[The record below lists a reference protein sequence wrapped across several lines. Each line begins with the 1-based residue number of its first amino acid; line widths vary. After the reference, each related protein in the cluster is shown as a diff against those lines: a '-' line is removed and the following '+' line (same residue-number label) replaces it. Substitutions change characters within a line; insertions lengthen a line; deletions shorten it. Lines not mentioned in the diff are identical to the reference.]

1 MNIKHLLLNIKKT
14 THSFEISGLSLNSKT
29 LQKGDVFIALQGEK
43 NHGSEYIDNAI
54 ENGCI
59 AVLIED
65 KEIDC
70 TVPTIEI
77 ENLKAKLST
86 LAENFYTHAKK
97 VDLIAVTGTNGK
109 TSVSYFISQLLS
121 SLKIKNGVIGT
132 LGISS
137 SDKKTINT
145 TPDIFTIYRTLQ
157 DYSEQGIEIAIIEA
171 SSHALVQNR
180 LEGLSF
186 IQGIF
191 TNLTQDHLD
200 YHQTMDNYRDAK
212 GKLFESALTTKS
224 IINRDDD
231 NHDYFLNIA
240 ADKGPITFG
249 ISDLDLFK
257 SSEKGFICQL
267 NNFVFELP
275 LVGQF
280 NLSNALAAYT
290 SLSCM
295 GHSDES
301 LMPLLAKLSPPPGRM
316 QQLQKSNIWVDY
328 AHTPDAL
335 FNALVTFKTHYP
347 EFKIRVLFGCGGDR
361 DKTKR
366 QLMGK
371 IASENADSI
380 ILTNDN
386 PRGESP
392 EKIIDDILGGIKV
405 ENDVQVILDRKH
417 AIETAVKTLGED
429 EVLLIAGKGHE
440 TTQTIGD
447 QIFQFSDI
455 EVALD
460 AFI

>member
-14 THSFEISGLSLNSKT
+14 THSFEVSGLSLNSKT

-86 LAENFYTHAKK
+86 LAENFYTHAKN

-109 TSVSYFISQLLS
+109 TSVSHFISQLLS

-405 ENDVQVILDRKH
+405 ENDVQIILDRKY

>member
-14 THSFEISGLSLNSKT
+14 THSFEVSGLSLNSKT

-86 LAENFYTHAKK
+86 LAENFYTHAKN

-109 TSVSYFISQLLS
+109 TSVSHFISQLLS

>member
-1 MNIKHLLLNIKKT
+1 MNIKHLLSNIT
-14 THSFEISGLSLNSKT
+14 TTDHSFEVAGLSLNSKT
-29 LQKGDVFIALQGEK
+29 LKKGDIFVAIQGEK
-43 NHGSEYIDNAI
+43 NHGSDYIDNAI
-54 ENGCI
+54 ENGCVG
-59 AVLIED
+59 VLIEG
-65 KEIDC
+65 KEVIC
-70 TVPTIEI
+70 AVPTIEI
-77 ENLKAKLST
+77 DNLRAKLST
-86 LAENFYTHAKK
+86 LAENFYTNAKK

-109 TSVSYFISQLLS
+109 TSVSHFISQLLS

-132 LGISS
+132 LGISNANKES
-137 SDKKTINT
+137 INT
-145 TPDIFTIYRTLQ
+145 TPDIFTIYSTLHQ
-157 DYSEQGIEIAIIEA
+157 YSEQGFEIAIIEA

-200 YHQTMDNYRDAK
+200 YHQTMNNYRDAK
-212 GKLFESALTTKS
+212 GKLFKSALTKKT
-224 IINRDDD
+224 IINQDDD

-240 ADKGPITFG
+240 SDKDPITFS
-249 ISDLDLFK
+249 ISDLDFYK

-275 LVGQF
+275 LIGNF
-280 NLSNALAAYT
+280 NLSNALAAYN

-316 QQLQKSNIWVDY
+316 QQVQKSNIWIDY

-335 FNALVTFKTHYP
+335 FNALATFKVHYP

-366 QLMGK
+366 LLMGK
-371 IASENADSI
+371 IASKNADSI

-386 PRGESP
+386 PRSENP
-392 EKIIDDILGGIKV
+392 QKIIDDILDGIKV
-405 ENDVQVILDRKH
+405 ENDVQIILDRKH
-417 AIETAVKTLGED
+417 AITTAIKTLGED

-440 TTQTIGD
+440 KTQTIGS
-447 QIFQFSDI
+447 QVYQFSDV

>member
-14 THSFEISGLSLNSKT
+14 THSFEVSGLSLNSKT

-275 LVGQF
+275 LVGKF

>member
-1 MNIKHLLLNIKKT
+1 MNIKHLLSNIIT
-14 THSFEISGLSLNSKT
+14 TDHSFEVAGLSLNSKT
-29 LQKGDVFIALQGEK
+29 LKKGDIFVAIQGEK
-43 NHGSEYIDNAI
+43 NHGSEYVDNAI

-59 AVLIED
+59 GVLIEGKEVD
-65 KEIDC
+65 CSVPIIEID
-70 TVPTIEI
+70 
-77 ENLKAKLST
+77 NLRIKLPT
-86 LAENFYTHAKK
+86 LAENFYTQAKK

-109 TSVSYFISQLLS
+109 TSVSHFISQLLS

-132 LGISS
+132 LGISNLDRKS
-137 SDKKTINT
+137 INT
-145 TPDIFTIYRTLQ
+145 TPDIFTIYSALQ
-157 DYSEQGIEIAIIEA
+157 DYSERGFEIAIIEA

-212 GKLFESALTTKS
+212 GILFKSALTKKT
-224 IINRDDD
+224 IINQDDD

-240 ADKGPITFG
+240 SDKDPITFS
-249 ISDLDLFK
+249 INDLGFYK

-275 LVGQF
+275 LIGNF
-280 NLSNALAAYT
+280 NLSNALAAYN

-316 QQLQKSNIWVDY
+316 QQVQKSNIWIDY

-335 FNALVTFKTHYP
+335 FNALATFKVHYP

-366 QLMGK
+366 LLMGK
-371 IASENADSI
+371 IASENSDSI

-386 PRGESP
+386 PRSENP
-392 EKIIDDILGGIKV
+392 QRIIDDILDGIKV
-405 ENDVQVILDRKH
+405 ENDVQIILDRKH
-417 AIETAVKTLGED
+417 AITTAIKTLGED

-440 TTQTIGD
+440 KTQTIGS
-447 QIFQFSDI
+447 QVYQFSDV

>member
-1 MNIKHLLLNIKKT
+1 MNIKHLLSNIT
-14 THSFEISGLSLNSKT
+14 TTDHSFEVAGLSLNSKT
-29 LQKGDVFIALQGEK
+29 LKKGDIFVAIQGEK

-54 ENGCI
+54 ENGCVG
-59 AVLIED
+59 VLIEG
-65 KEIDC
+65 KEVNC
-70 TVPTIEI
+70 AVPTIEI
-77 ENLKAKLST
+77 DNLRAKLST
-86 LAENFYTHAKK
+86 LAENFYTNAKK

-109 TSVSYFISQLLS
+109 TSVSHFISQLLS

-132 LGISS
+132 LGISNANKES
-137 SDKKTINT
+137 INT
-145 TPDIFTIYRTLQ
+145 TPDIFTIYSTLHQ
-157 DYSEQGIEIAIIEA
+157 YSEQGFEIAIIEA

-200 YHQTMDNYRDAK
+200 YHQTMNNYRDAK
-212 GKLFESALTTKS
+212 GKLFKSALTKKT
-224 IINRDDD
+224 IINQDDD

-240 ADKGPITFG
+240 SDKDPITFS
-249 ISDLDLFK
+249 ISDLDFYK

-275 LVGQF
+275 LIGNF
-280 NLSNALAAYT
+280 NLSNALAAYN
-290 SLSCM
+290 SLSYM

-316 QQLQKSNIWVDY
+316 QQVQKSNIWIDY

-335 FNALVTFKTHYP
+335 FNALATFKVHYP

-366 QLMGK
+366 LLMGK
-371 IASENADSI
+371 IASKNADSI

-386 PRGESP
+386 PRSENP
-392 EKIIDDILGGIKV
+392 QKIIDDILDGIKV
-405 ENDVQVILDRKH
+405 ENDVQIILDRKH
-417 AIETAVKTLGED
+417 AITTAIKTLGED

-440 TTQTIGD
+440 KTQTIGS
-447 QIFQFSDI
+447 QVYQFSDI

>member
-1 MNIKHLLLNIKKT
+1 MNIKHLLSNIT
-14 THSFEISGLSLNSKT
+14 TTDHSFEVAGLSLNSKT
-29 LQKGDVFIALQGEK
+29 LKKGDIFVAIQGEK

-54 ENGCI
+54 ENGCV
-59 AVLIED
+59 AVLIEG
-65 KEIDC
+65 KEVIC
-70 TVPTIEI
+70 AVPTIEI
-77 ENLKAKLST
+77 DNLRAKLST
-86 LAENFYTHAKK
+86 LAENFYTNAKK

-109 TSVSYFISQLLS
+109 TSVSHFISQLLS

-132 LGISS
+132 LGISNANKES
-137 SDKKTINT
+137 INT
-145 TPDIFTIYRTLQ
+145 TPDIFTIYSTLHQ
-157 DYSEQGIEIAIIEA
+157 YSEQGFEIAIIEA
-171 SSHALVQNR
+171 SSHALIQNR

-200 YHQTMDNYRDAK
+200 YHQTMKNYRDAK
-212 GKLFESALTTKS
+212 GKLFKSALTKKT
-224 IINRDDD
+224 IINQDDD

-240 ADKGPITFG
+240 SDKDPITFS
-249 ISDLDLFK
+249 ISDLDFYK

-275 LVGQF
+275 LIGNF
-280 NLSNALAAYT
+280 NLSNALAAYN
-290 SLSCM
+290 SLSYM

-316 QQLQKSNIWVDY
+316 QQVQKSNIWIDY

-335 FNALVTFKTHYP
+335 FNALATFKVHYP

-366 QLMGK
+366 LLMGK
-371 IASENADSI
+371 IASKNADSI

-386 PRGESP
+386 PRSENP
-392 EKIIDDILGGIKV
+392 QKIIDDILDGIKV
-405 ENDVQVILDRKH
+405 ENDVQIILDRKH
-417 AIETAVKTLGED
+417 AITTAIKTLGED

-440 TTQTIGD
+440 KTQTIGS
-447 QIFQFSDI
+447 QVYQFSDI

>member
-1 MNIKHLLLNIKKT
+1 MKIKHLLLNIKKT
-14 THSFEISGLSLNSKT
+14 THSFEVSGLSLNSKT

-86 LAENFYTHAKK
+86 LAENFYTHAKN

-109 TSVSYFISQLLS
+109 TSVSHFISQLLS

-171 SSHALVQNR
+171 SSHALIQNR

-275 LVGQF
+275 LVGKF

-301 LMPLLAKLSPPPGRM
+301 LIPLLAKLSPPPGRM

-366 QLMGK
+366 QIMGK

>member
-1 MNIKHLLLNIKKT
+1 MNIKHLLSNIT
-14 THSFEISGLSLNSKT
+14 TTDHSFEVAGLSLNSKT
-29 LQKGDVFIALQGEK
+29 LKKGDIFVAIQGEK
-43 NHGSEYIDNAI
+43 NHGSDYIDNAI

-59 AVLIED
+59 GVLIEG
-65 KEIDC
+65 EEVDC
-70 TVPTIEI
+70 SVPTIEI
-77 ENLKAKLST
+77 DNLRIKLST
-86 LAENFYTHAKK
+86 LAENFYTQAKK
-97 VDLIAVTGTNGK
+97 IDLIAVTGTNGK
-109 TSVSYFISQLLS
+109 TSVSHFISQLLS

-132 LGISS
+132 LGISNLDRKS
-137 SDKKTINT
+137 INT
-145 TPDIFTIYRTLQ
+145 TPDIFTIYSALEE
-157 DYSEQGIEIAIIEA
+157 YSDQGFRIAIIEA

-200 YHQTMDNYRDAK
+200 YHQTMNNYRDAK
-212 GKLFESALTTKS
+212 GKLFKSALTKKT
-224 IINRDDD
+224 IINQDDD

-240 ADKGPITFG
+240 SDKDPITFS
-249 ISDLDLFK
+249 ISDLDFYK

-275 LVGQF
+275 LIGNF
-280 NLSNALAAYT
+280 NLSNALAAYN
-290 SLSCM
+290 SLRYL

-301 LMPLLAKLSPPPGRM
+301 LIPLLAKLSPPPGRM
-316 QQLQKSNIWVDY
+316 QQVQKSNIWIDY

-335 FNALVTFKTHYP
+335 FNALATFKVHYP

-366 QLMGK
+366 LLMGK
-371 IASENADSI
+371 IASKNADSI

-386 PRGESP
+386 PRSENP
-392 EKIIDDILGGIKV
+392 QKIIDDILDGIKV
-405 ENDVQVILDRKH
+405 ENDVQIILDRKH
-417 AIETAVKTLGED
+417 AITTAIKTLGED

-440 TTQTIGD
+440 KTQTIGS
-447 QIFQFSDI
+447 QVYQFSDI

>member
-1 MNIKHLLLNIKKT
+1 MNIKHLLSNIKST
-14 THSFEISGLSLNSKT
+14 NYSFEVAGLSLNSKT
-29 LQKGDVFIALQGEK
+29 LKKGDIFVALHGEK
-43 NHGSEYIDNAI
+43 NHGSEYIANAI

-59 AVLIED
+59 GVLIEG

-70 TVPTIEI
+70 TVPVIEI
-77 ENLKAKLST
+77 KNLKIKLST
-86 LAENFYTHAKK
+86 LAENFYPKAKK
-97 VDLIAVTGTNGK
+97 VSLIAVTGTNGK
-109 TSVSYFISQLLS
+109 TSVSHFISQLLS

-132 LGISS
+132 LGISNT
-137 SDKKTINT
+137 DKKSVNT
-145 TPDIFTIYRTLQ
+145 TPDIFTIYSTLQ
-157 DYSEQGIEIAIIEA
+157 DYSEQGVGIAIIEA
-171 SSHALVQNR
+171 SSHALAQNR

-200 YHQTMDNYRDAK
+200 YHQTMDNYQDAK
-212 GKLFESALTTKS
+212 GKLFQSELTKKT

-231 NHDYFLNIA
+231 NHGYFLNITS
-240 ADKGPITFG
+240 DKKPVTFS
-249 ISDLDLFK
+249 ISDLGFYK

-275 LVGQF
+275 LVGNF

-290 SLSCM
+290 SLSIM

-301 LMPLLAKLSPPPGRM
+301 LIPLLAKLSPPPGRM
-316 QQLQKSNIWVDY
+316 QQLQKSNIWIDY

-335 FNALVTFKTHYP
+335 FNALATFKVHYP

-386 PRGESP
+386 PRSEDP
-392 EKIIDDILGGIKV
+392 QKIIDDILDGIKV
-405 ENDVQVILDRKH
+405 ENDVQIILDRKH
-417 AIETAVKTLGED
+417 AITSTIKTLGEY

-440 TTQTIGD
+440 KTQTIGS
-447 QIFQFSDI
+447 QIYQFSDI

>member
-1 MNIKHLLLNIKKT
+1 MNIKHLLSNIT
-14 THSFEISGLSLNSKT
+14 TTDHSFEVAGLSLNSKT
-29 LQKGDVFIALQGEK
+29 LKKGDVFVAIQGEK

-54 ENGCI
+54 ENGCVG
-59 AVLIED
+59 VLIEG
-65 KEIDC
+65 KEVNC
-70 TVPTIEI
+70 AVPTIEI
-77 ENLKAKLST
+77 DNLRSKLST
-86 LAENFYTHAKK
+86 LAENFYTNAKK
-97 VDLIAVTGTNGK
+97 LDLIAVTGTNGK
-109 TSVSYFISQLLS
+109 TSVSHFISQLLS

-132 LGISS
+132 LGISNAN
-137 SDKKTINT
+137 KETINT
-145 TPDIFTIYRTLQ
+145 TPDIFTIYSTLQ
-157 DYSEQGIEIAIIEA
+157 QYNEQGFEIAIIEA

-200 YHQTMDNYRDAK
+200 YHQTMNNYRDAK
-212 GKLFESALTTKS
+212 GKLFKSVLTKKT
-224 IINRDDD
+224 IINQDDD
-231 NHDYFLNIA
+231 NHGYFLNIA
-240 ADKGPITFG
+240 SDKDPVTFS
-249 ISDLDLFK
+249 ISDLDFYK

-275 LVGQF
+275 LIGNF
-280 NLSNALAAYT
+280 NLSNALAAYN

-301 LMPLLAKLSPPPGRM
+301 LMPLLAKLSSPPGRM
-316 QQLQKSNIWVDY
+316 QQVQKSNIWIDY

-335 FNALVTFKTHYP
+335 FNALATFKVHYP

-366 QLMGK
+366 LLMGK
-371 IASENADSI
+371 IASKNADSI

-386 PRGESP
+386 PRSENP
-392 EKIIDDILGGIKV
+392 QKIIDDILDGIKV
-405 ENDVQVILDRKH
+405 ENDVQIILDRKH
-417 AIETAVKTLGED
+417 AITMAIKTLGED

-440 TTQTIGD
+440 TTQTIGS
-447 QIFQFSDI
+447 QVYQFSDV

>member
-14 THSFEISGLSLNSKT
+14 THSFEVSGLSLNSKT

-267 NNFVFELP
+267 NSFVFELP
-275 LVGQF
+275 LVGSF

>member
-1 MNIKHLLLNIKKT
+1 MNIKHLLSNIT
-14 THSFEISGLSLNSKT
+14 TTDHSFDVSGLSLNSKT
-29 LQKGDVFIALQGEK
+29 LKKGDIFVAIQGEK
-43 NHGSEYIDNAI
+43 NHGSDYIDNAI

-59 AVLIED
+59 GVLIEG
-65 KEIDC
+65 EEVDC
-70 TVPTIEI
+70 SVPTIEI
-77 ENLKAKLST
+77 DNLRIKLST
-86 LAENFYTHAKK
+86 LAENFYTQAKK
-97 VDLIAVTGTNGK
+97 IDLIAVTGTNGK
-109 TSVSYFISQLLS
+109 TSVSHFISQLLS

-132 LGISS
+132 LGISNLDRKS
-137 SDKKTINT
+137 INT
-145 TPDIFTIYRTLQ
+145 TPDIFTIYSALEE
-157 DYSEQGIEIAIIEA
+157 YSDQGFRIAIIEV

-200 YHQTMDNYRDAK
+200 YHQTMDSYRNAK
-212 GKLFESALTTKS
+212 GKLFNSALTKKT

-231 NHDYFLNIA
+231 NHNYFLSIA
-240 ADKGPITFG
+240 SDKEPITFS
-249 ISDLDLFK
+249 ISDLDFYK

-275 LVGQF
+275 LVGNF
-280 NLSNALAAYT
+280 NLSNALAAYN
-290 SLSCM
+290 SLSYM

-301 LMPLLAKLSPPPGRM
+301 LIPLLAKLSPPPGRM

-335 FNALVTFKTHYP
+335 FNALATFKVHYP

-386 PRGESP
+386 PRSENP
-392 EKIIDDILGGIKV
+392 QKIIDNILDGIKV
-405 ENDVQVILDRKH
+405 ENDVQIILDRKH
-417 AIETAVKTLGED
+417 AITTAIKTLGED

-440 TTQTIGD
+440 KTQTIGS
-447 QIFQFSDI
+447 QVYQFSDV

>member
-1 MNIKHLLLNIKKT
+1 MNIKHLLSNIT
-14 THSFEISGLSLNSKT
+14 STDHSFEVAGLSLNSKT
-29 LQKGDVFIALQGEK
+29 LKKGDIFVAIQGEK

-59 AVLIED
+59 GVLIEGE
-65 KEIDC
+65 KVDC
-70 TVPTIEI
+70 SVPTIEI
-77 ENLKAKLST
+77 DNLRIKLST
-86 LAENFYTHAKK
+86 LAENFYTNAKK

-109 TSVSYFISQLLS
+109 TSVSHFISQLLS

-132 LGISS
+132 LGISNANKES
-137 SDKKTINT
+137 INT
-145 TPDIFTIYRTLQ
+145 TPDIFTIYSTLHQ
-157 DYSEQGIEIAIIEA
+157 YSEQGFEIAIIEA

-200 YHQTMDNYRDAK
+200 YHQTMNNYRDAK
-212 GKLFESALTTKS
+212 GKLFKSALTKKT
-224 IINRDDD
+224 IINQDDD

-240 ADKGPITFG
+240 SDKDPITFS
-249 ISDLDLFK
+249 ISDLDFYK

-275 LVGQF
+275 LIGNF
-280 NLSNALAAYT
+280 NLSNALAAYN
-290 SLSCM
+290 SLSYM

-316 QQLQKSNIWVDY
+316 QQVQKSNIWIDY

-335 FNALVTFKTHYP
+335 FNALATFKVHYP

-366 QLMGK
+366 LLMGK
-371 IASENADSI
+371 IASKNADSI

-386 PRGESP
+386 PRSENP
-392 EKIIDDILGGIKV
+392 QKIIDDILDGIKV
-405 ENDVQVILDRKH
+405 ENDVQIILDRKH
-417 AIETAVKTLGED
+417 AITTAIKTLGED

-440 TTQTIGD
+440 KTQTIGS
-447 QIFQFSDI
+447 QVYQFSDI

>member
-1 MNIKHLLLNIKKT
+1 MNIKHLLSNIKST
-14 THSFEISGLSLNSKT
+14 NYSFEVAGLSLNSKT
-29 LQKGDVFIALQGEK
+29 LKKGDIFVALHGEK
-43 NHGSEYIDNAI
+43 NHGSEYIANAI

-59 AVLIED
+59 AVLIEG

-70 TVPTIEI
+70 TVPVIEI
-77 ENLKAKLST
+77 KNLKIKLST
-86 LAENFYTHAKK
+86 LAKNFYPQAKK
-97 VDLIAVTGTNGK
+97 VSLIAVTGTNGK
-109 TSVSYFISQLLS
+109 TSVSHFISQLLS

-132 LGISS
+132 LGISNT
-137 SDKKTINT
+137 DKKSVNT
-145 TPDIFTIYRTLQ
+145 TPDIFTIYSTLQ
-157 DYSEQGIEIAIIEA
+157 AYSEQGFGIAIIEA
-171 SSHALVQNR
+171 SSHALAQNR

-200 YHQTMDNYRDAK
+200 YHQTMDNYQDAK
-212 GKLFESALTTKS
+212 GKLFQSELTKKT

-240 ADKGPITFG
+240 SDKDPITFS
-249 ISDLDLFK
+249 ISDLDFYK

-275 LVGQF
+275 LIGNF
-280 NLSNALAAYT
+280 NLSNALAAYN
-290 SLSCM
+290 SLSYM

-316 QQLQKSNIWVDY
+316 QQVQKSNIWIDY

-335 FNALVTFKTHYP
+335 FNALATFKVHYP

-386 PRGESP
+386 PRSENP
-392 EKIIDDILGGIKV
+392 QKIIDDILDGIKV
-405 ENDVQVILDRKH
+405 ENDVQIILDRKH
-417 AIETAVKTLGED
+417 AITTAIKTLGED

-440 TTQTIGD
+440 KTQTIGS
-447 QIFQFSDI
+447 QVYQFSDV